1 MSIISIGI
9 PLPDRSALPGQT
21 GSGEEVNLQYTTQ
34 NYCAGT
40 GQFSPTVATPAG
52 GTFTDNSPGSGDFQV
67 NPSNG
72 VFNLGVSNPGNYI
85 ITYTVAGVGSAN
97 FPINIGAVINTTIT
111 GDSATC
117 IGSAPSPADLT
128 AVSGYSNYEWF
139 KDNVSVQNGSSN
151 TYTPAFNVAGSF
163 VYKVTIT
170 DNSLSI
176 PCTATSSNFTFTV
189 NALPTISISTPGGAE
204 GFCAGSNVVITASP
218 SSGTFAWY
226 KDGTVISGATG
237 YQYTASAAGEYKAT
251 VTDANGCVSALS
263 DGIDL
268 EEFASPS
275 VTIATVPGTTICT
288 GDTATLTANV
298 TGGTGTISYLWST
311 SAISQA
317 ISVTT
322 SGTYTVEVTDG
333 NGCTATASQAIIV
346 STAATTIASVN
357 NDYTMTFNGTDQY
370 VDANYNS
377 LNFNSGMSI
386 SSWFKWDGST
396 VGTGDNSISIISRWS
411 ANSYFGSNGKQFLLR
426 LTNATPNIQLLVSSN
441 GSSNTIYTGST
452 SITSGIWHHVAVTWD
467 TNTYK
472 VILNGNTSNPEISQ
486 SNTNAP
492 FNTTTTPN
500 IVIGATYGNSAPS
513 LLQHW
518 AGSLDEVAIWD
529 SALSSCDIKGI
540 YEATTTVSGQ
550 PKSANLLDAN
560 TTIPA
565 PVYWNRM
572 GDS

>member
-34 NYCAGT
+34 NYCKAGGT
-40 GQFSPTVATPAG
+40 THLPTVATP
-52 GTFTDNSPGSGDFQV
+52 SG
-67 NPSNG
+67 G
-72 VFNLGVSNPGNYI
+72 VFSSSDNVGLAVVPSTGLFNVGVSDPGNYT

-139 KDNVSVQNGSSN
+139 KDNVSVQNGASN

-170 DNSLSI
+170 DNSLGV

-204 GFCAGSNVVITASP
+204 GFCAGSGIVITASP

-237 YQYTASAAGEYKAT
+237 YQYTASTAGEYKAT
-251 VTDANGCVSALS
+251 VTDANGCTSALS
-263 DGIDL
+263 NGIDL

-275 VTIATVPGTTICT
+275 VTISTVPGAVICT

-311 SAISQA
+311 SATTQA

-322 SGTYTVEVTDG
+322 SGTYTVTVTDS
-333 NGCTATASQAIIV
+333 NGCTATASQVITA
-346 STAATTIASVN
+346 STAATTIASIN
-357 NDYTMTFNGTDQY
+357 NDYAMSFNGTDNFISASGNNILGDKTVSLWFYSDNIATTPAVSSTLFEIQPVPNSNDY
-370 VDANYNS
+370 LRIWQFGNRILASSGSASANGNS
-377 LNFNSGMSI
+377 
-386 SSWFKWDGST
+386 SSTLLSNTWYHLVVTKTTTNVTNIYIDGVNDT
-396 VGTGDNSISIISRWS
+396 QTPNGTLAFTAGDNGDTIIGRS
-411 ANSYFGSNGKQFLLR
+411 ATAGKFFKGK
-426 LTNATPNIQLLVSSN
+426 I
-441 GSSNTIYTGST
+441 
-452 SITSGIWHHVAVTWD
+452 
-467 TNTYK
+467 
-472 VILNGNTSNPEISQ
+472 
-486 SNTNAP
+486 
-492 FNTTTTPN
+492 
-500 IVIGATYGNSAPS
+500 
-513 LLQHW
+513 
-518 AGSLDEVAIWD
+518 DEVAIFNTV
-529 SALSSCDIKGI
+529 LSSCDVKGI